1 MNFSQKNRY
10 NYIILFIFYIS
21 LLFGYYFDE
30 NLNLGAMGD
39 WFHTDVPVI
48 KASAI
53 DLKETL
59 LNYEKFGHR
68 HSPVYLIFLS
78 VFYEFGFSLD
88 IIRFVHLHIS
98 LILVFLFYRCLVFK
112 FEDIEKNLVFI
123 LSLSLFLSPTFRSL
137 SIWPSTRIIGLIFF
151 TLSIYEFLKYQKY
164 NKQVFIYKNLVYLI
178 ISSYISPNF
187 SIFIIYF
194 FYEYLIR
201 EGIKKIIFLI
211 LFCLIF
217 SIPAFYYVFIL
228 GINFFNAG
236 TPGVVDGESIGLSFN
251 FSNKVL
257 LISSIIFF
265 HLIPFLLN
273 KNFLR
278 DFLQFDIKNISVSFL
293 VCSVCIYF
301 FDYVLNFTGGGVFF
315 QISNYIFGN
324 NLFFFLVSFISLML
338 LFYFS
343 KKSVGNFLL
352 FVILIIS
359 NIQNTIYHKYFDPLI
374 IILFFTI
381 ISTDLSNKFFM
392 KKNNLGYLFIFY
404 ILFICMRFYKN
415 YIIL

>member
-194 FYEYLIR
+194 FYHYI
-201 EGIKKIIFLI
+201 IKK
-211 LFCLIF
+211 
-217 SIPAFYYVFIL
+217 
-228 GINFFNAG
+228 
-236 TPGVVDGESIGLSFN
+236 
-251 FSNKVL
+251 K
-257 LISSIIFF
+257 
-265 HLIPFLLN
+265 
-273 KNFLR
+273 
-278 DFLQFDIKNISVSFL
+278 IKNI
-293 VCSVCIYF
+293 
-301 FDYVLNFTGGGVFF
+301 
-315 QISNYIFGN
+315 NY
-324 NLFFFLVSFISLML
+324 
-338 LFYFS
+338 
-343 KKSVGNFLL
+343 
-352 FVILIIS
+352 
-359 NIQNTIYHKYFDPLI
+359 
-374 IILFFTI
+374 
-381 ISTDLSNKFFM
+381 
-392 KKNNLGYLFIFY
+392 
-404 ILFICMRFYKN
+404 
-415 YIIL
+415 

>member
-201 EGIKKIIFLI
+201 EGIKKIIFFI

-381 ISTDLSNKFFM
+381 ISTDLMNKFFM
-392 KKNNLGYLFIFY
+392 KKNNLCYLFIFY

>member
-1 MNFSQKNRY
+1 M
-10 NYIILFIFYIS
+10 
-21 LLFGYYFDE
+21 
-30 NLNLGAMGD
+30 
-39 WFHTDVPVI
+39 
-48 KASAI
+48 
-53 DLKETL
+53 
-59 LNYEKFGHR
+59 
-68 HSPVYLIFLS
+68 
-78 VFYEFGFSLD
+78 
-88 IIRFVHLHIS
+88 
-98 LILVFLFYRCLVFK
+98 
-112 FEDIEKNLVFI
+112 
-123 LSLSLFLSPTFRSL
+123 
-137 SIWPSTRIIGLIFF
+137 
-151 TLSIYEFLKYQKY
+151 
-164 NKQVFIYKNLVYLI
+164 
-178 ISSYISPNF
+178 
-187 SIFIIYF
+187 
-194 FYEYLIR
+194 
-201 EGIKKIIFLI
+201 
-211 LFCLIF
+211 
-217 SIPAFYYVFIL
+217 
-228 GINFFNAG
+228 
-236 TPGVVDGESIGLSFN
+236 
-251 FSNKVL
+251 
-257 LISSIIFF
+257 
-265 HLIPFLLN
+265 IPFLLN